1 MIFRIE
7 KSKIHVF
14 HVIPTEP
21 LWSSRPP
28 RGQQMLRLLPKK
40 ATYVAKNFRS
50 CKACSKL
57 SVDIFMASWDLL
69 GPQKSQFLQKS
80 PQKTRNTMNPPPCLA
95 NAVIYTKQSDKVLW
109 MFIRTKW

>member
-7 KSKIHVF
+7 KSKIHIF
-14 HVIPTEP
+14 HVIPTGP
-21 LWSSRPP
+21 HWSSRPP
-28 RGQQMLRLLPKK
+28 RGQQVLRLLPKK

-80 PQKTRNTMNPPPCLA
+80 PKNKKRNTTPPPRLA
-95 NAVIYTKQSDKVLW
+95 DCVI
-109 MFIRTKW
+109 

>member
-14 HVIPTEP
+14 HVVSTVS

-28 RGQQMLRLLPKK
+28 RGQQVLRLLPKK
-40 ATYVAKNFRS
+40 ATYVAKIFRV

-69 GPQKSQFLQKS
+69 EPQKSQSLQKS
-80 PQKTRNTMNPPPCLA
+80 PRKSRDTDITPPPA
-95 NAVIYTKQSDKVLW
+95 
-109 MFIRTKW
+109 

>member
-28 RGQQMLRLLPKK
+28 RGQQVLRLLPKK

-80 PQKTRNTMNPPPCLA
+80 REKTRNTGTPPL
-95 NAVIYTKQSDKVLW
+95 VS
-109 MFIRTKW
+109 